1 MNEYRIEMMIEE
13 AAADWEAFA
22 AWVEAQAEE

>member
-13 AAADWEAFA
+13 AATDWEAFE
-22 AWVEAQAEE
+22 AWAEAQAGE

>member
-13 AAADWEAFA
+13 AAVNWEAFE
-22 AWVEAQAEE
+22 AWAEAQAEE